1 MGIYAGI
8 YLDQYNEP
16 VFEKLNAALQRENR
30 CALVAATGTGKSYIA
45 ARYVCSHN
53 LRLKTLILVPNR
65 AVMET
70 WKRLLPDTD
79 IITYQAMLVKRP
91 DFSRYNLIICD
102 EMHHLGAD
110 NWGEVFQELAIHPEQ
125 KILGLT
131 ATPIRYLND
140 NRNMVTE
147 FFDGNLVEG
156 VQLSEAIRDEILP
169 SFEYITALYDIPKKE
184 KSADVT
190 TEKLYKKLDLMSNE
204 YSFRNILLK
213 HLTQPKAFSQI
224 KAVVFAPSIAEIDEI
239 MDICRKIFPKALH
252 LTASSAYKDAE
263 NQEAYRIFEE
273 DAFYDDFLY
282 VVDILNE
289 GRHLKGANVEIMF
302 RRTRS
307 PIVYLQQLGR
317 ILDSGNK
324 SIRVKVFD
332 FVANHTNMREYTD
345 LKQNTVTWINDGI
358 GNSDRQIIQYD
369 YAMKELEL
377 LNRIRDLEN
386 GYWTKEE
393 DELMVRFYKEKG
405 VDYLLQQLPNRSRNA
420 IIGHAKILGLA
431 KAKGIYPDVF
441 LEDLDHYYGKENG
454 WETLLEKYPQ
464 YSKAFITNVANRN
477 GLTTRSRSESWS
489 LEEDN
494 ILKGNGTLPIKK
506 LMELLPKRSKASITG
521 RKHLLGIANRTI
533 HNWTEEEVAILRKN
547 PEMTAKELRDAYFHD
562 MDEDMINRA
571 RARFSCS
578 RNTKW
583 EENRVQLFCQLY
595 KKGGCSEVLAHPE
608 FSEMTK
614 SAVGGAA
621 TRYKV
626 KTEKVR
632 TGSWTEAEKDI
643 CRQWLLLPEDERPS
657 KQSLAEK
664 IPNHTKN
671 GIKDMLKRLQ
681 KKMI

>member
-1 MGIYAGI
+1 MI
-8 YLDQYNEP
+8 YLEGHNIP
-16 VFEKLNAALQRENR
+16 VYRKLEAKMKEVHR
-30 CALVAATGTGKSYIA
+30 CALVAATGTGKSYIT
-45 ARYVCSHN
+45 ARYVCEYD
-53 LRLKTLILVPNR
+53 LQTDTLILVPNR
-65 AVMET
+65 AVMKT
-70 WKRLLPDTD
+70 WKNLLPDTD
-79 IITYQAMLVKRP
+79 IMTYQGMMLKRP
-91 DFSRYNLIICD
+91 DFSMYKLIICD

-110 NWGEVFQELAIHPEQ
+110 NWGEVFRELATHPEQ

-169 SFEYITALYDIPKKE
+169 SFEYITALYDVPKRK
-184 KSADVT
+184 KSKDTT
-190 TEKLYKKLDLMSNE
+190 TEKLYTKLDLMSNE
-204 YSFRNILLK
+204 YSFRKILEK
-213 HLTQPKAFSQI
+213 HLEPKPFPQI
-224 KAVVFAPSIAEIDEI
+224 KAVVFVPSIAEIDEI
-239 MDICRKIFPKALH
+239 RDICKEAFPKALH
-252 LTASSAYKDAE
+252 LAACSKYKDEE
-263 NQEAYRIFEE
+263 NQEAYQVFEE
-273 DAFYDDFLY
+273 DTFFDTFLY

-345 LKQNTVTWINDGI
+345 LKKNTVTWINDGI
-358 GNSDRQIIQYD
+358 GKSDRQIIQYD

-377 LNRIRDLEN
+377 LEKIRALES
-386 GYWTKEE
+386 GYWIKEE
-393 DELMVRFYKEKG
+393 DELMFQYYKEKG
-405 VDYLLQQLPNRSRNA
+405 PDYLHKILSDRSKIA
-420 IIGHAKILGLA
+420 IISHARVLGLA
-431 KAKGIYPDVF
+431 KTKNAYPEGF
-441 LEDLDHYYGKENG
+441 LEDLDVYYGKENG
-454 WETLLEKYPQ
+454 LSVLTEKYPQ
-464 YSKAFITNVANRN
+464 YTKAFLVGVANRR
-477 GLTTRSRSESWS
+477 GLKTREKSENWTE
-489 LEEDN
+489 EEDAL
-494 ILKGNGTLPIKK
+494 LKENGSLPIKK
-506 LMELLPKRSKASITG
+506 LMELFPSRSRSSITG
-521 RKHLLGIANRTI
+521 RKHTLGIVNRKV
-533 HNWTEEEVAILRKN
+533 HKWTEEEIEILRN
-547 PEMTAKELRDAYFHD
+547 NQELTARELKKIYFPD
-562 MDEDMINRA
+562 IDVETINRA
-571 RARFSCS
+571 RNRNSCG

-681 KKMI
+681 KEMI

>member
-1 MGIYAGI
+1 MI
-8 YLDQYNEP
+8 YLEGHNIP
-16 VFEKLNAALQRENR
+16 VYKKLEAKMKEVHR
-30 CALVAATGTGKSYIA
+30 CALVAATGTGKSYIT
-45 ARYVCSHN
+45 ARYVCDYD
-53 LRLKTLILVPNR
+53 LQTETLILVPNR
-65 AVMET
+65 AVMKT
-70 WKRLLPDTD
+70 WKNQLPDTD
-79 IITYQAMLVKRP
+79 IMTYQGMMLKRP
-91 DFSRYNLIICD
+91 NFSMYKLIICD

-110 NWGEVFQELAIHPEQ
+110 NWGEVFRELATHPEQ

-156 VQLSEAIRDEILP
+156 VQLSEAIRDGILP
-169 SFEYITALYDIPKKE
+169 SFEYITALYDVPKRK
-184 KSADVT
+184 KSKDTT
-190 TEKLYKKLDLMSNE
+190 TEKLYTKLDLMSNE
-204 YSFRNILLK
+204 YSFRKILEK
-213 HLTQPKAFSQI
+213 HLEPKPFPQI
-224 KAVVFAPSIAEIDEI
+224 KAVVFVPSIAEIDEI
-239 MDICRKIFPKALH
+239 RDICKEAFPKALH
-252 LTASSAYKDAE
+252 LAACSKYKDEE
-263 NQEAYRIFEE
+263 NQEAYQVFEE
-273 DAFYDDFLY
+273 DTFFDTFLY

-345 LKQNTVTWINDGI
+345 LKKNTVTWINDGI
-358 GNSDRQIIQYD
+358 GKSDRQIIQYD

-377 LNRIRDLEN
+377 LEKIRALES

-393 DELMVRFYKEKG
+393 DELMFQYYKEKG
-405 VDYLLQQLPNRSRNA
+405 PDYLHKILSDRSKIA
-420 IIGHAKILGLA
+420 IISHARVLGLA
-431 KAKGIYPDVF
+431 KTKNAYPEGF
-441 LEDLDHYYGKENG
+441 LEDLDVYYGKENG
-454 WETLLEKYPQ
+454 LSVLTEKYPQ
-464 YSKAFITNVANRN
+464 YTKAFLVGVANRR
-477 GLTTRSRSESWS
+477 GLKTREKSENWTE
-489 LEEDN
+489 EEDAL
-494 ILKGNGTLPIKK
+494 LKENGSLPIKK
-506 LMELLPKRSKASITG
+506 LMELFPSRSRSSITG
-521 RKHLLGIANRTI
+521 RKHTLGIVNRKV
-533 HNWTEEEVAILRKN
+533 HKWTEEEIEILRN
-547 PEMTAKELRDAYFHD
+547 NQELTAKELKKIYFPD
-562 MDEDMINRA
+562 IDVETINRA
-571 RARFSCS
+571 RNRNSCG

-595 KKGGCSEVLAHPE
+595 KKGGCSEVLAHPK

-681 KKMI
+681 KEMI

>member
-1 MGIYAGI
+1 MI
-8 YLDQYNEP
+8 YLEGHNIP
-16 VFEKLNAALQRENR
+16 VYRKLEAKMKEVHR
-30 CALVAATGTGKSYIA
+30 CALVAATGTGKSYIT
-45 ARYVCSHN
+45 ARYVCDYD
-53 LRLKTLILVPNR
+53 LQTETLILVPNR
-65 AVMET
+65 AVMKT
-70 WKRLLPDTD
+70 WKNLLPDTD
-79 IITYQAMLVKRP
+79 IMTYQGMMLKRP
-91 DFSRYNLIICD
+91 NFSMYKLIICD

-110 NWGEVFQELAIHPEQ
+110 NWGEVFRELATHPEQ

-169 SFEYITALYDIPKKE
+169 SFEYITALYDVPKRK
-184 KSADVT
+184 KSKDTT
-190 TEKLYKKLDLMSNE
+190 TEKLYTKLDLMSNE
-204 YSFRNILLK
+204 YSFRKILEK
-213 HLTQPKAFSQI
+213 HLEPKPFPQI
-224 KAVVFAPSIAEIDEI
+224 KAVVFVPSVAEIDEI
-239 MDICRKIFPKALH
+239 RDICKEAFPKALH
-252 LTASSAYKDAE
+252 LAACSKYKDEE
-263 NQEAYRIFEE
+263 NQEAYQVFEE
-273 DAFYDDFLY
+273 DTFFDTFLY

-345 LKQNTVTWINDGI
+345 LKKNTVTWINDGI
-358 GNSDRQIIQYD
+358 GKSDRQIIQYD

-377 LNRIRDLEN
+377 LEKIRVLES

-393 DELMVRFYKEKG
+393 DELMFQYYKEKG
-405 VDYLLQQLPNRSRNA
+405 ADYLHKILPDRSKVA
-420 IIGHAKILGLA
+420 IISHAKILGLA
-431 KAKGIYPDVF
+431 KVKEKYPDGF
-441 LEDLDHYYGKENG
+441 LEDLKTYYGKEDG
-454 WETLLEKYPQ
+454 WDILLEKYPQ

-494 ILKGNGTLPIKK
+494 ILKENGTLPIKE

-521 RKHLLGIANRTI
+521 RKHLLGITSRTI
-533 HNWTEEEVAILRKN
+533 HNWTEEEIDILRN
-547 PEMTAKELRDAYFHD
+547 NQESTAKELKERYFPYLD
-562 MDEDMINRA
+562 KDTINRA
-571 RARFSCS
+571 RTRFSCS

-583 EENRVQLFCQLY
+583 DEARIQLFCQLY
-595 KKGGCSEVLAHPE
+595 KNGGYAEVLSHPE
-608 FSEMTK
+608 FSDMTK
-614 SAVGGAA
+614 SAVNGAA
-621 TRYKV
+621 IRYKV
-626 KTEKVR
+626 RSEKKR
-632 TGSWTEAEKDI
+632 TGTWTEAEKAI
-643 CRQWLLLPEDERPS
+643 CRRWLSLPEDERPS

-671 GIKDMLKRLQ
+671 GINDMLRRLQ
-681 KKMI
+681 KEMV